1 MAMTNTIVYS
11 GVQGLV
17 LSLLVFILGWNT
29 NTYNLNFTKFVWLIL
44 PIISYLISLGL
55 LAIVN
60 SSACGSV
67 NLPLIATSSIFTFV
81 AVIFFLIISY
91 FGFFQ
96 NFIIPILPPS
106 LQASFGTIIA
116 TSFFVFWGGMYGG
129 AFGYGFAQSCPS

>member
-1 MAMTNTIVYS
+1 MAMTNTIVYA

-17 LSLLVFILGWNT
+17 LGLIVFIIGWNA
-29 NTYNLNFTKFVWLIL
+29 NSYNLNFTKFVWLIL
-44 PIISYLISLGL
+44 PVISYLISLGL
-55 LAIVN
+55 LTIVN

>member
-1 MAMTNTIVYS
+1 MTNTIIYS
-11 GVQGLV
+11 GAQGLF
-17 LSLLVFILGWNT
+17 LSLLVFLIGWTT
-29 NTYNLNFTKFVWLIL
+29 NTYNVNFTKFVWLIL
-44 PIISYLISLGL
+44 PVISYLISLGL

-67 NLPLIATSSIFTFV
+67 NLPLIATSSVFTFV

-91 FGFFQ
+91 FSFFQ

-106 LQASFGTIIA
+106 LQGAFGTIIA
-116 TSFFVFWGGMYGG
+116 TAFFIFWGGMYGG

>member
-1 MAMTNTIVYS
+1 MAMTNTIVYA

-44 PIISYLISLGL
+44 PVISYLISLGL

-60 SSACGSV
+60 SSACGYI